1 MYVHVRFEPSVIG
14 FFDPLVVD
22 DEGEGMGS
30 QQNLSSPKARIDTHW
45 TIFSRTRMAVP
56 QLLQSPYP
64 MRKIR
69 DLHSL
74 IPVIP

>member
-45 TIFSRTRMAVP
+45 TIFSRMDRAWPSRNSYNRHTQCAKSETCTV
-56 QLLQSPYP
+56 
-64 MRKIR
+64 
-69 DLHSL
+69 
-74 IPVIP
+74 